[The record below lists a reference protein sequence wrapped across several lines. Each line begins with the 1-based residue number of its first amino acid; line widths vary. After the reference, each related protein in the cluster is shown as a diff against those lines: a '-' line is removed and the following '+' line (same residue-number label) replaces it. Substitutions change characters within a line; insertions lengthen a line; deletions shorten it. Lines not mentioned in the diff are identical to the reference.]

1 MAARG
6 RPRRRKILS
15 VMFDTNAIFTK
26 EFDTLISQATK
37 DLIAR
42 HSNHGDLS
50 IRWVIPEVVRGE
62 REYQMR
68 NEYRG
73 IASHLTKAERLFGQ
87 EWGITQDAVEQRIAA
102 CIMAELAT
110 QHIDVVP
117 CDIARVDW
125 ADIMRRSCFREPP
138 FERGPTEKGFRD
150 AVVCETFI
158 QLASDLVGRDT
169 AVLVSNDRLIKQ
181 YIDSYGLRGN
191 TARVIDDLDALHD
204 EIQLRV
210 ANVDEDTQVFIEQR
224 AQQLFYPWDNADDP
238 NCLWIRERLY
248 DRIRH
253 EYRDKIMDVPA
264 GSEYVSAGHE
274 MANARLISKD
284 GTRVHF
290 ATSYNAETGYRVWV
304 PTSDTHNESLIE
316 PPPPPPT
323 GIVAAPAIVGTAIQQ
338 AQVARRGIGLWSLI
352 NKPVTGEW
360 VRSPNTRKN
369 WFVIRWSATF
379 SRHRTLTRATIDS
392 IDYAPPPGS

>member
-1 MAARG
+1 
-6 RPRRRKILS
+6 
-15 VMFDTNAIFTK
+15 MFDTNAIFTK

-37 DLIAR
+37 DLVAR

-191 TARVIDDLDALHD
+191 AARVIDDLDALHD

-238 NCLWIRERLY
+238 NCFGFESVCTIEFGMSIETKSWMCQL
-248 DRIRH
+248 
-253 EYRDKIMDVPA
+253 VPSTCPQDTKWRMPA
-264 GSEYVSAGHE
+264 SYPKTAPVS
-274 MANARLISKD
+274 
-284 GTRVHF
+284 
-290 ATSYNAETGYRVWV
+290 TSR
-304 PTSDTHNESLIE
+304 
-316 PPPPPPT
+316 
-323 GIVAAPAIVGTAIQQ
+323 
-338 AQVARRGIGLWSLI
+338 QVTTPRQGIGYGFQRRI
-352 NKPVTGEW
+352 FT
-360 VRSPNTRKN
+360 T
-369 WFVIRWSATF
+369 
-379 SRHRTLTRATIDS
+379 SR
-392 IDYAPPPGS
+392 